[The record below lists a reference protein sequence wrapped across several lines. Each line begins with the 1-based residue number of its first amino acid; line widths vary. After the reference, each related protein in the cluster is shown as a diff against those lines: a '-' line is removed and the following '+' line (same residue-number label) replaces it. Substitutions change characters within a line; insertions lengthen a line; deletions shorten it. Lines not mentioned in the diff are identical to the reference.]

1 VSELAPAKIRTS
13 IGNVSAIFALDG
25 WLMLEAEGRTN
36 QFQCRRSKDLA
47 AGLVAVGLPADEADE
62 VARALW
68 RQRPGDASMPT
79 DSASAALGVGNQWV
93 VAAVILLLIAMFVI
107 VFGYLLPHD
116 LRLR

>member
-1 VSELAPAKIRTS
+1 
-13 IGNVSAIFALDG
+13 
-25 WLMLEAEGRTN
+25 
-36 QFQCRRSKDLA
+36 
-47 AGLVAVGLPADEADE
+47 
-62 VARALW
+62 
-68 RQRPGDASMPT
+68 MPT